1 ISVAPTAR
9 CNPRPPAFGK
19 TSVLVTGRAAH
30 IQASGIRKSNEQ
42 QQRELHT
49 SRSGAD
55 RRGDRNSSRTAEAEL
70 DPRCPS
76 STDRRRKPHSSE
88 LGARPLARGGTGDKT
103 FAPSCVSYR
112 WAERTRTRKCR
123 FLKSR
128 PNSLVFRNI
137 LVPET
142 FRAAIRRSGMAEGA
156 STVPVH
162 SASGRATRSA
172 DRRHRR
178 RWYFRSPRGRP

>member
-1 ISVAPTAR
+1 M
-9 CNPRPPAFGK
+9 
-19 TSVLVTGRAAH
+19 SVLVIGRAAH
-30 IQASGIRKSNEQ
+30 IQASGIRISNEQ

-55 RRGDRNSSRTAEAEL
+55 RRGDRISSRTAEAEL

-112 WAERTRTRKCR
+112 WAERTRTCR
-123 FLKSR
+123 CHFHDVYYSSWAKGLRSHNVSLKPKRIRPVFQWFTENDVCEFESSQPSHGVGSLCARTAQSSSHPGGVYAFLYES
-128 PNSLVFRNI
+128 
-137 LVPET
+137 
-142 FRAAIRRSGMAEGA
+142 
-156 STVPVH
+156 
-162 SASGRATRSA
+162 
-172 DRRHRR
+172 
-178 RWYFRSPRGRP
+178 